1 MQSNFRL
8 NKLHLLALLTLL
20 FAATF
25 AMAQGIVTG
34 SISGTVEDAQGAVV
48 TNAKVTA
55 KEVATNR
62 VYTGDTS
69 NSGVF
74 NLRSVPP
81 GTYMVTIEAPNFRKY
96 ENKGV
101 VVNVGTDA
109 GLGHV
114 KMEIGSASETLTVEG
129 GTAPLIETSTQQ
141 ITATFDSRKAQD
153 LPVGNTLDSLAL
165 FVPGIASA
173 GDVSFS
179 NNNGAEIAV
188 NGQRARSNNYQ
199 LDGQANNDNSVGGP
213 SIFFGNQDAIAE
225 LQVVTNYS
233 AEYGRNMGAVVN
245 YVTKSGTNAFHGSA
259 YELYNGSTFDSLRNE
274 SKSDFATPDG
284 FPIFPGPNGLFWCK
298 PGQNPA
304 NDNCDKTFVPRVVD
318 NRFGGTLGGPV
329 IKDKVWFFGSTHY
342 QRQRFGASPSNSG
355 GAILP
360 SPNGIAQLQAAY
372 PGNDAVAAL
381 VAIGPTAVKAG
392 NPQFGGLGTQFVTT
406 VIDPNTGTFQDCSNN
421 PPQPEACF
429 PIEFGTFSR
438 FIPSLFNDY
447 EGTGRVD
454 VKITNKDNFFGRYIF
469 QQFLSTGVSGGSI
482 AVGNYV
488 DVPGRSQQIGLDWV
502 RNWSL
507 TFVNQARFSFSR
519 AGFGF
524 EGGAF
529 PGCTRSAINNCP
541 TNVAFGDGVTHGF
554 GLATN
559 LPQGRTINV
568 YEVQDN
574 ASWQVGKMTIKLGGE
589 YGKQRSP
596 NVFLPLINGA
606 FTYSDFNSYIAGTP
620 AVDSFASGNATERFK
635 ENDLAFYVQN
645 DWRVK
650 DNLTLN
656 LGLRW
661 EWFQQAVNLLHNQT
675 VAQQTGPNPFW
686 DPTLPLSRTTIPH
699 IPEDLNNFS
708 PVVGF
713 AWTPRIMRRIVGED
727 RTVIRGGFRIG
738 YDPSFYNIFLNTGT
752 NSPVVNSNNFVGPG
766 VPASGLGTDVI
777 PLLTPFNPT
786 GGDPGFKKQVLVGR
800 NFHNPYSQQWNLGI
814 QHGFGA
820 SQRVVAEVRYVGNH
834 TVGNFLN
841 FDANPALNGF
851 LNVYSPSSACDANQK
866 PNCYAGSNFASLIPA
881 GLTPCADPTQPGFL
895 QGFVDCTHSRVQER
909 DNKAFSIYHS
919 LQTELRTSNFHGLTA
934 TAAYTYSH
942 TIDNSSEIFS
952 NLAGGNTLAIPQNPF
967 NTGRGEKG
975 NSGIDFPH
983 VFGLT
988 VIYDLPFYKSQHGF
1002 VGKALGGWQ
1011 INSTY
1016 RYSTGQPYTTV
1027 QLRPSFIFGAG
1038 EPTLCDFRGT
1048 LSTFFGACRP
1058 FVSNPSAP
1066 LDAVGFCLDGSAP
1079 DCGIVDTSFAP
1090 TTLSAVHWVE
1100 SNIEAAHFFGSPFS
1114 GSGRNTLRGQN
1125 LSTANL
1131 ALFKNTKL
1139 TERVTLQLRATAY
1152 NAFNHQFRGVPDPLL
1167 EDVFSGTFQNNFGNP
1182 NGGNTF
1188 AGNPVAD
1195 GILQR
1200 RLELGA
1206 KIIF

>member
-1 MQSNFRL
+1 MEAEFKL
-8 NKLHLLALLTLL
+8 NKLQLLALLTLL

-34 SISGTVEDAQGAVV
+34 SISGTVEDAQGAVL
-48 TNAKVTA
+48 TNAKITA

-62 VYTGDTS
+62 VYSGETTS
-69 NSGVF
+69 SGNF
-74 NLRSVPP
+74 SLRTLPP
-81 GTYMVTIEAPNFRKY
+81 GTYTVTIEAPNFRKY

-101 VVNVGTDA
+101 VVIVGTPA
-109 GLGHV
+109 ELGHI

-129 GTAPLIETSTQQ
+129 TAPLIEGGTQQ
-141 ITATFDSRKAQD
+141 ITANFEARKAQD

-165 FVPGIASA
+165 FVPGIATA

-179 NNNGAEIAV
+179 NNNGAEISV

-259 YELYNGSTFDSLRNE
+259 YEIYNGSFADSLANQ
-274 SKSDFATPDG
+274 SKSTLFGWCASGQTEGCTP
-284 FPIFPGPNGLFWCK
+284 
-298 PGQNPA
+298 
-304 NDNCDKTFVPRVVD
+304 TFVPRVVD
-318 NRFGGTLGGPV
+318 NRFGGTVGGPI
-329 IKDKVWFFGSTHY
+329 IKDKAWFFGSTHY

-355 GAILP
+355 GTILP
-360 SPNGIAQLQAAY
+360 TPDGLAQLQAAF
-372 PGNDAVAAL
+372 PGNDALAAL
-381 VAIGPTAVKAG
+381 ANIGPYAVKAG
-392 NPQFGGLGTQFVTT
+392 NLTFQTPLPFCADLPPGSSGCNPYDTLTVGDTT
-406 VIDPNTGTFQDCSNN
+406 VNRVPFSTFQ
-421 PPQPEACF
+421 
-429 PIEFGTFSR
+429 R

-454 VKITNKDNFFGRYIF
+454 VKLTNKDNFFGRYVF
-469 QQFLSTGVSGGSI
+469 QQNISTGVSGGSI

-541 TNVAFGDGVTHGF
+541 TNVFFEDGLTAGF

-559 LPQGRTINV
+559 LPQGRIINN

-596 NVFLPLINGA
+596 NVFLPLTNGE
-606 FTYSDFNSYIAGTP
+606 FNYGDFNAFLNGSPDI
-620 AVDSFASGNATERFK
+620 DLFASGSPRLTFR

-713 AWTPRIMRRIVGED
+713 AWTPRIMRSIVGED

-752 NSPVVNSNNFVGPG
+752 NSPVVNSNSFGGPG

-777 PLLTPFNPT
+777 TLLDPLNPT
-786 GGDPGFKKQVLVGR
+786 GGDPGLKKQVLVGPR
-800 NFHNPYSQQWNLGI
+800 FHNPYSQQWNLGI

-820 SQRVVAEVRYVGNH
+820 GQRVVAEVRYVGNH

-841 FDANPALNGF
+841 FDANPALNSL
-851 LNVYSPSSACDANQK
+851 LNICGAGTCYSGP
-866 PNCYAGSNFASLIPA
+866 NFANLIPA
-881 GLTPCADPTQPGFL
+881 GVTPCNDPTQPGFSR
-895 QGFVDCTHSRVQER
+895 GFVDCARTRVQER
-909 DNKAFSIYHS
+909 DNKAFSIYHG
-919 LQTELRTSNFHGLTA
+919 LQAELRTSNFHGLTA
-934 TAAYTYSH
+934 TASYTFSKVV
-942 TIDNSSEIFS
+942 DNASEIFS
-952 NLAGGNTLAIPQNPF
+952 NLAGGSTLAIPQNPF
-967 NTGRGEKG
+967 NTSKGEKG
-975 NSGIDFPH
+975 LSGIDFPH

-1002 VGKALGGWQ
+1002 TGKALGGWQ
-1011 INSTY
+1011 VNSTY
-1016 RYSTGQPYTTV
+1016 RYTTGQPYTTV
-1027 QLRPSFIFGAG
+1027 QLRSPLITGG
-1038 EPTLCDFRGT
+1038 VDLCDFRGT
-1048 LSTFFGACRP
+1048 LSTSFDACRP
-1058 FVSNPSAP
+1058 IVANPTAP
-1066 LDAVGFCLDGSAP
+1066 LSTIGICTDPTAT
-1079 DCGIVDTSFAP
+1079 DCGVLDYLAFLNGTITP
-1090 TTLSAVHWVE
+1090 TTLSGVHWLENNLE
-1100 SNIEAAHFFGSPFS
+1100 SAQFFGTPFN
-1114 GSGRNTLRGQN
+1114 GAGRNTLRGQAI
-1125 LSTANL
+1125 SAMNL
-1131 ALFKNTKL
+1131 AVFKNTKL

-1152 NAFNHQFRGVPDPLL
+1152 NALNHQFRGVPDPLL
-1167 EDVFSGTFQNNFGNP
+1167 EDVTAGSFQNNFFNS
-1182 NGGNTF
+1182 NGGSTF
-1188 AGNPVAD
+1188 AGNALAD

-1200 RLELGA
+1200 RLELGM

>member
-1 MQSNFRL
+1 MEAEFRL
-8 NKLHLLALLTLL
+8 NKLQLLALLALL
-20 FAATF
+20 FAAAF

-55 KEVATNR
+55 KDVATNR
-62 VYTGDTS
+62 EYSGDTGS
-69 NSGVF
+69 SGIF
-74 NLRSVPP
+74 TLRALPP
-81 GTYMVTIEAPNFRKY
+81 GTYAVTIQAPNFRKY

-101 VVNVGTDA
+101 VVSVGSGAD
-109 GLGHV
+109 LGHI
-114 KMEIGSASETLTVEG
+114 KMEVGAASETLTVEG
-129 GTAPLIETSTQQ
+129 TAPLIETNTQQ
-141 ITATFDSRKAQD
+141 ITASFDARKAQD

-225 LQVVTNYS
+225 LQIVTNYS

-245 YVTKSGTNAFHGSA
+245 YITKSGTNSFHGSA

-274 SKSDFATPDG
+274 SKSALFGWCQPGDDPATCSQP
-284 FPIFPGPNGLFWCK
+284 
-298 PGQNPA
+298 
-304 NDNCDKTFVPRVVD
+304 FVPRVVD
-318 NRFGGTLGGPV
+318 NRFGGTIGGPI

-342 QRQRFGASPSNSG
+342 QRQRFGATPSTSG
-355 GAILP
+355 GSILP
-360 SPNGIAQLQAAY
+360 TPAGLAELQADF

-381 VAIGPTAVKAG
+381 GNIGPYAVTAG
-392 NPQFGGLGTQFVTT
+392 NL
-406 VIDPNTGTFQDCSNN
+406 TFQPVPFCSQNGDTPPCN
-421 PPQPEACF
+421 PYDTLSADGGVTNF
-429 PIEFGTFSR
+429 PGVEFGTFNR
-438 FIPSLFNDY
+438 FIPSLYNDY

-454 VKITNKDNFFGRYIF
+454 VKVTNKDNFFGRYIF
-469 QQFLSTGVSGGSI
+469 QQFLSTGVSGGNGI
-482 AVGNYV
+482 AVGDYV
-488 DVPGRSQQIGLDWV
+488 DVPGRSQQIGLEWD
-502 RNWSL
+502 RYWST
-507 TFVNQARFSFSR
+507 TFTNSARFSFSR

-541 TNVAFGDGVTHGF
+541 TNIFMADGFTASY
-554 GLATN
+554 GLSTN

-596 NVFLPLINGA
+596 NVFLPLTNGQ
-606 FTYSDFNSYIAGTP
+606 FIYGDFNSFLAGEP
-620 AVDSFASGNATERFK
+620 AVDSFASGNPRDTFK

-645 DWRVK
+645 DWRLK

-686 DPTLPLSRTTIPH
+686 DPALPLDRTTIPH

-713 AWTPRIMRRIVGED
+713 AWTPRIMRRIMGED
-727 RTVIRGGFRIG
+727 RTVIRAGFRIG
-738 YDPSFYNIFLNTGT
+738 YDPSFYNIFLNTAT
-752 NSPVVNSNNFVGPG
+752 NSPVVNANSFAGPG
-766 VPASGLGTDVI
+766 VPASGQGLDVI
-777 PLLTPFNPT
+777 ALLTPFNPT
-786 GGDPGFKKQVLVGR
+786 GGDPGFKKQVLVGPH
-800 NFHNPYSQQWNLGI
+800 FHNPYSQQWNLGI

-820 SQRVVAEVRYVGNH
+820 SQRVVVEVRYVGNH

-851 LNVYSPSSACDANQK
+851 LNVASPSSACDPSLA
-866 PNCYAGSNFASLIPA
+866 PLCYAGSDFASLIPA
-881 GLTPCADPTQPGFL
+881 GLTPCATSGQPGFA

-942 TIDNSSEIFS
+942 TMDNASEIFS

-1002 VGKALGGWQ
+1002 LGKTLGGWQ
-1011 INSTY
+1011 VNSTY
-1016 RYSTGQPYTTV
+1016 RYTTGQPYTTV
-1027 QLRPSFIFGAG
+1027 QLRPSLIFGAG

-1048 LSTFFGACRP
+1048 LSTTFGACRP

-1066 LDAVGFCLDGSAP
+1066 LDAVGFCFDGSAP
-1079 DCGIVDTSFAP
+1079 DCGIVDTNFNP

-1100 SNIEAAHFFGSPFS
+1100 NNIEAAHFFGSPFS

-1125 LSTANL
+1125 TSTMNL

-1139 TERVTLQLRATAY
+1139 SERVTLQLRATAY

-1167 EDVFSGTFQNNFGNP
+1167 EDVFSGTFQNNFSNFS
-1182 NGGNTF
+1182 GGNTF
-1188 AGNPVAD
+1188 AGNAVAD

-1206 KIIF
+1206 KLIF

>member
-1 MQSNFRL
+1 MQSNSRL

-20 FAATF
+20 FAAAF

-48 TNAKVTA
+48 TNAKITA

-69 NSGVF
+69 NGGVF
-74 NLRSVPP
+74 NLRAVPP

-114 KMEIGSASETLTVEG
+114 KMEVGSASETLTVEG
-129 GTAPLIETSTQQ
+129 GAAPLIETNTQQ
-141 ITATFDSRKAQD
+141 ITATFDAQQARD

-165 FVPGIASA
+165 FVPGIATA

-179 NNNGAEIAV
+179 NNNGAEISV

-274 SKSDFATPDG
+274 SKSALFGWCQKGQVSTPDD
-284 FPIFPGPNGLFWCK
+284 PCETP
-298 PGQNPA
+298 
-304 NDNCDKTFVPRVVD
+304 FVPRVVD
-318 NRFGGTLGGPV
+318 NRFGGTIGGP
-329 IKDKVWFFGSTHY
+329 ILKDKAWFFGSTHY
-342 QRQRFGASPSNSG
+342 QRQRFGATPSTSQ
-355 GAILP
+355 GAALP
-360 SPNGIAQLQAAY
+360 TQEGLAQLQAAF
-372 PGNDAVAAL
+372 PGNPAVAAL
-381 VAIGPTAVKAG
+381 ANIGPYAVSAG
-392 NPQFGGLGTQFVTT
+392 NLTFQAPLPFCIDVPPGTPCNPYDTLTDGVTT
-406 VIDPNTGTFQDCSNN
+406 IPGVPFSTFN
-421 PPQPEACF
+421 
-429 PIEFGTFSR
+429 R

-454 VKITNKDNFFGRYIF
+454 VKVTNKDNFFGRYIF
-469 QQFLSTGVSGGSI
+469 QQFISTGVSGGNGI
-482 AVGNYV
+482 AVGDYV

-519 AGFGF
+519 AGFAF

-529 PGCTRSAINNCP
+529 PGCTAANINNCP
-541 TNVAFGDGVTHGF
+541 TNIVMGDGF
-554 GLATN
+554 SANYGLSTN
-559 LPQGRTINV
+559 LPQRRIINV
-568 YEVQDN
+568 YQVQDN

-589 YGKQRSP
+589 YSKQRSP
-596 NVFLPLINGA
+596 NVFLPVTNGA
-606 FTYSDFNSYIAGTP
+606 FTYGNFNDFLSGAP
-620 AVDSFASGNATERFK
+620 AFDSLASGNPRLPFK

-661 EWFQQAVNLLHNQT
+661 EWFQQAVNLLHDRT
-675 VAQQTGPNPFW
+675 VAQQTGPDPFW
-686 DPTLPLSRTTIPH
+686 DTSLPLNRTTIAK
-699 IPEDLNNFS
+699 IPQDLNNFS

-713 AWTPRIMRRIVGED
+713 AWTPRIMRRIMGED
-727 RTVIRGGFRIG
+727 KTVIRGGFRIG

-752 NSPVVNSNNFVGPG
+752 NSPVVNANSFFVGPDGVTPAPG
-766 VPASGLGTDVI
+766 VPASGQGFDVI
-777 PLLTPFNPT
+777 ALLTPFNPT

-820 SQRVVAEVRYVGNH
+820 GQRVVAEVRYVGNH

-841 FDANPALNGF
+841 FDANPALNGL
-851 LNVYSPSSACDANQK
+851 LNVFTSGNAIACDPGAAPQ
-866 PNCYAGSNFASLIPA
+866 CYAGSNFADLIPS
-881 GLTPCADPTQPGFL
+881 GLTPCATSGQPGFA
-895 QGFVDCTHSRVQER
+895 QGNVDCTHSRVQER

-919 LQTELRTSNFHGLTA
+919 LQTELRTSNFHGITA
-934 TAAYTYSH
+934 TAAYTYSKV
-942 TIDNSSEIFS
+942 IDNSSEIFS
-952 NLAGGNTLAIPQNPF
+952 NLAGGSTLAIPQNPF
-967 NTGRGEKG
+967 NTGKGEKG

-983 VFGLT
+983 VFGFTL
-988 VIYDLPFYKSQHGF
+988 IYDVPFYKSQHGF
-1002 VGKALGGWQ
+1002 LGKALGGWQ
-1011 INSTY
+1011 VNSTY

-1027 QLRPSFIFGAG
+1027 QLRPRLLFGPNSG
-1038 EPTLCDFRGT
+1038 EPTLCDFGGT
-1048 LSTFFGACRP
+1048 LSTAFSACHP
-1058 FVSNPSAP
+1058 FLSNPSAP
-1066 LDAVGFCLDGSAP
+1066 LASAGFCTDASAT
-1079 DCGIVDTSFAP
+1079 DCGIFDLLTFEP
-1090 TTLSAVHWVE
+1090 TTLSAVHWIENNVE
-1100 SNIEAAHFFGSPFS
+1100 SAHFFGSPFK
-1114 GSGRNTLRGQN
+1114 GVGRNTLRGQAI
-1125 LSTANL
+1125 STMNL

-1139 TERVTLQLRATAY
+1139 SEKVTLQLRATAY
-1152 NAFNHQFRGVPDPLL
+1152 NVLNHQFRGNPDPLL
-1167 EDVFSGTFQNNFGNP
+1167 EDLFSGTFQNNFSNFSGGSAF
-1182 NGGNTF
+1182 GGNL
-1188 AGNPVAD
+1188 VAD